1 MFEYFL
7 AKRYIKSKH
16 KINLIT
22 IISILS
28 TTGITIGVAALI
40 VVISVFNGFGE
51 LVTTTLL
58 NFDPHIR
65 ISVLN
70 KKADLTKVEPLL
82 ESIEEI
88 TTFSGYKE
96 GKVILSKN
104 RRYHIIQLKGVKG
117 KTKKSSWGIH
127 KTLYRG
133 SFEPDKK
140 KGYPQIA
147 LNVVISS
154 KLGATI
160 GDTINVM
167 SFNNLKK
174 SVTGF
179 SLLSGKKFIVSGF
192 FETNN
197 REYDLKYAFTSVIG
211 SQKVMGKNKKLSGY
225 EIRLNKIKNS
235 EKIKQQIA
243 KKLSATDFSIK
254 SWYDLHKDL
263 YTMMK
268 VERWVGF
275 IILCLIIAV
284 ATFNI
289 LGSLTMSV
297 IEKKKDIGILKSM
310 GATNKMV
317 LRIFMLEGIL
327 IGITG
332 TLIGVGLGLFICFLQ
347 NEFNFYSLDIRKYV
361 VEALPL
367 RVDYFDVLIIALT
380 SIILSSLASLYPA
393 KRAVKISTIDVI
405 KWE

>member
-22 IISILS
+22 IISMLS
-28 TTGITIGVAALI
+28 TLGIMIGVAALI

-51 LVTTTLL
+51 LVTNTLL

-65 ISVLN
+65 VSVLN
-70 KKADLTKVEPLL
+70 KESDTKKAENLFETLKD
-82 ESIEEI
+82 I
-88 TTFSGYKE
+88 TAFSGYKE

-104 RRYHIIQLKGVKG
+104 KQYQIITLKGVTANQG
-117 KTKKSSWGIH
+117 NSSWGID
-127 KTLYRG
+127 KTLHRG
-133 SFEPDKK
+133 SFDPDKDF
-140 KGYPQIA
+140 GYPQIA
-147 LNVVISS
+147 VNTVISL
-154 KLGATI
+154 KLGAAI

-167 SFNNLKK
+167 SFNDLKK
-174 SVTGF
+174 SVAGF
-179 SLLSGKKFIVSGF
+179 SLLRGRKFVISGF

-197 REYDLKYAFTSVIG
+197 RDYDLKYAFTSLKDAR
-211 SQKVMGKNKKLSGY
+211 KVLGKGKKLSGY
-225 EIRLNKIKNS
+225 EIRLNEIENS
-235 EKIKQQIA
+235 EKIKQIIA
-243 KKLSATDFSIK
+243 QNLPSSDFSVK

-268 VERWVGF
+268 IERWAGF

-310 GATNKMV
+310 GANNKMIM
-317 LRIFMLEGIL
+317 RIFMIEGIL
-327 IGITG
+327 IGVIG
-332 TLIGVGLGLFICFLQ
+332 TFIGLALGLFICFLQ
-347 NEFNFYSLDIRKYV
+347 NEFNFYSLDVNMYIV
-361 VEALPL
+361 AALPL
-367 RVDYFDVLIIALT
+367 KVDYFDVLIIGAT
-380 SIILSSLASLYPA
+380 SIVLSSLASLYPA

>member
-22 IISILS
+22 IISMLS
-28 TTGITIGVAALI
+28 ATGITIGVAALI

-51 LVTTTLL
+51 LVTNTLL

-65 ISVLN
+65 VSVLN
-70 KKADLTKVEPLL
+70 RSADLQKAEKLFS
-82 ESIEEI
+82 EIDEI
-88 TTFSGYKE
+88 TAFSSFKE

-104 RRYHIIQLKGVKG
+104 RRYQIIELKGVPG
-117 KTKKSSWGIH
+117 TENKSSWGIH

-133 SFEPDKK
+133 KFTPDNT

-147 LNVVISS
+147 INSAISS
-154 KLGATI
+154 KLGAAI

-167 SFNNLKK
+167 SFNDLKK
-174 SVTGF
+174 SISGF
-179 SLLSGKKFIVSGF
+179 SLLRGRRFVVSGF

-197 REYDLKYAFTSVIG
+197 REYDLKYAFTSVRGAQRVLGG
-211 SQKVMGKNKKLSGY
+211 SKKLSGF
-225 EIRLNKIKNS
+225 EIRLDKVENS
-235 EKIKQQIA
+235 EKIKQLIA
-243 KKLSATDFSIK
+243 SKLPAENFSIK

-268 VERWVGF
+268 VERWAGF

-317 LRIFMLEGIL
+317 LRIFMIEGV
-327 IGITG
+327 
-332 TLIGVGLGLFICFLQ
+332 LIGVIGTLLGVSLGLFICFLQ
-347 NEFNFYSLDIRKYV
+347 NEFNFYSLDITKYV

-367 RVDYFDVLIIALT
+367 RVDYFDVVIIALT